1 MDRYTRDGV
10 GRREHCVTV
19 RGVALVV
26 ECDEVG
32 PRLMVMGEMT
42 RTKSGMLITAIDW
55 KQLKLSE
62 YISK

>member
-42 RTKSGMLITAIDW
+42 RTKSGMLITAID
-55 KQLKLSE
+55 
-62 YISK
+62 